1 MLLSYVLLIL
11 FQIAK
16 KMGLLDDFKEVSHQQ
31 WHDKIIAD
39 LKGVDY
45 NETLVWKSID
55 GIIVQPFY
63 NCEDLASNFSK
74 NYNLSSTSNN
84 WIINTPITITSIE
97 KANAKAL
104 YLLSKGANSIQF
116 NGKISSQTDFDNLL
130 KGIDIEIITIHFY
143 NATPKLTYDLLS
155 SACKKRQIDVNKL
168 NGSISFDYLGELLTT
183 GNWNVDEKTDFE
195 ELFQINSIPT
205 KLRTIT
211 INGLNFNNAGAT
223 SIQELAYSFSQ
234 AVTYLNYLTEK
245 GLDVNVLASKI
256 QFNFGI
262 SSNYFFEIAKIRAAK
277 ILWKLILQ
285 EYHAINQ
292 EIYIHSTTSKT
303 NYATFDAHNN
313 ILRATTEAMSAIIGG
328 CNELTVVPFNHNF
341 EDSTNFSERIA
352 INIQHILKEESFL
365 DKVSDTSKGAY
376 YIESLTDE
384 MVTKSLAL
392 FQEIEQK
399 SGFLTNIK
407 NGFIKN
413 SIHEVANKKQEEYT
427 TGKRTLLGVN
437 KHQNKSENK
446 VKITESKNS
455 TKQIIS
461 TVLQHVI
468 FSEEIEKT
476 IVLKNV

>member
-16 KMGLLDDFKEVSHQQ
+16 KMGLFDDFKEVSHQQ
-31 WHDKIIAD
+31 WYDKIFAD
-39 LKGVDY
+39 LKGADY
-45 NETLVWKSID
+45 NEALVWNSIE
-55 GIIVQPFY
+55 GIAVQPFY
-63 NCEDLASNFSK
+63 NQEDLTSNISK
-74 NYNLSSTSNN
+74 NYDLSSTSNN
-84 WIINTPITITSIE
+84 LEIKAQVTITSIDE
-97 KANAKAL
+97 ANVKAL

-143 NATPKLTYDLLS
+143 NATPKLTFDLLS

-168 NGSISFDYLGELLTT
+168 NGSISFDSLGELLTT

-195 ELFQINSIPT
+195 ELFQINSISS
-205 KLRTIT
+205 KLKTIT

-234 AVTYLNYLTEK
+234 AIEYLNYLTENE
-245 GLDVNVLASKI
+245 LDIHVLATKI

-285 EYHAINQ
+285 EYHVTNQ

-313 ILRATTEAMSAIIGG
+313 ILRATTEAMSAVIGG
-328 CNELTVVPFNHNF
+328 SNSITVIPFNVNY
-341 EDSTNFSERIA
+341 ENTSDFSERIA

-365 DKVSDTSKGAY
+365 DKVSDAANGAY
-376 YIESLTDE
+376 YIESLTDG
-384 MVTKSLAL
+384 MVEKSLQL
-392 FQEIEQK
+392 FKEIEQK
-399 SGFLTNIK
+399 EGFLNNIK
-407 NGFIKN
+407 NGFIQE
-413 SIHEVANKKQEEYT
+413 SIHEVAKLKQQEYI

-437 KHQNKSENK
+437 KHQNKSENRA
-446 VKITESKNS
+446 KIIKPSTS
-455 TKQIIS
+455 TKQSIL
-461 TVLQHVI
+461 TVLQQVV
-468 FSEEIEKT
+468 FANKIESA
-476 IVLKNV
+476 VLIENA

>member
-1 MLLSYVLLIL
+1 
-11 FQIAK
+11 
-16 KMGLLDDFKEVSHQQ
+16 MGLFDEFKEVSHQQ
-31 WHDKIIAD
+31 WYDKIFAD

-45 NETLVWKSID
+45 NEALVWNSIE
-55 GIIVQPFY
+55 GIAVQPFY
-63 NCEDLASNFSK
+63 NQEDLTSNISK
-74 NYNLSSTSNN
+74 NYDLSSTSNN
-84 WIINTPITITSIE
+84 WKIKAQVTITSIDE
-97 KANAKAL
+97 ANTKAL

-143 NATPKLTYDLLS
+143 NVTPKLTFDLLS

-183 GNWNVDEKTDFE
+183 GNWNVDEKTDFD
-195 ELFQINSIPT
+195 ELLQINSIPT
-205 KLRTIT
+205 KLKTIT

-223 SIQELAYSFSQ
+223 CIQELAYSFSQ
-234 AVTYLNYLTEK
+234 AVAYLNYLTEK
-245 GLDVNVLASKI
+245 ALDINVLASKI
-256 QFNFGI
+256 QFRFGI
-262 SSNYFFEIAKIRAAK
+262 SSNYFFEISKIRAAK

-285 EYHAINQ
+285 EYHVTNQ

-365 DKVSDTSKGAY
+365 NKVSDVSKGAY
-376 YIESLTDE
+376 YMESLTDE

-399 SGFLTNIK
+399 GGFLTNIK
-407 NGFIKN
+407 NGFIQD
-413 SIHEVANKKQEEYT
+413 SIHAVAQQKQDEYT

-437 KHQNKSENK
+437 KHQKTNLSSFSKTKTNITTNKSL
-446 VKITESKNS
+446 ITVL
-455 TKQIIS
+455 KQIR
-461 TVLQHVI
+461 
-468 FSEEIEKT
+468 FAKEMEKT
-476 IVLKNV
+476 ELLSK